1 MNEYIPLGDTRDL
14 FRIAKF
20 VKLIFFR
27 ILLLHSHSVICTS
40 LLLEKNLR
48 IFDVICVDVQIR
60 NASTTTR
67 LFRNDIL
74 NGSFLSLSL

>member
-1 MNEYIPLGDTRDL
+1 MNEYVPLGNTRYV

-40 LLLEKNLR
+40 LLLEKN
-48 IFDVICVDVQIR
+48 IC
-60 NASTTTR
+60 
-67 LFRNDIL
+67 
-74 NGSFLSLSL
+74 GFLI